1 MSQMEEEQDP
11 EERDQF
17 LQQLYKFMEDRGQ
30 IHVYNQGE
38 ANESKPSQ
46 TRCDDDFASFF
57 TGHLVAGFL
66 TQSNKKPKVY

>member
-30 IHVYNQGE
+30 LHVRAGETVSNQM
-38 ANESKPSQ
+38 
-46 TRCDDDFASFF
+46 
-57 TGHLVAGFL
+57 
-66 TQSNKKPKVY
+66 